1 MTGNWHIFL
10 LLTLLSLVVQSFF
23 SMMEM
28 ACVSF
33 HKVRLHYFTDRG
45 KRRAVW
51 LSKLLKNPTYLFGTT
66 LIGLN
71 LALQFG
77 SECSRRFY
85 GSVGLSPDLAPI
97 TQIFLVL
104 IFAELSPMFAARRFP
119 EHVAMLGI
127 GIIYVFSRIMAPVIW
142 LLNIICRFVQIVF
155 RLPKSPPEFL
165 TRDELQRA
173 LEEREERGEAQ
184 EEFETVATN
193 VFALKSKAASN
204 LMVPLEEFPALNAQT
219 TLVDAKKTV
228 GSSIFL
234 TYGNGKGDVIG
245 VGYPRHLLHH
255 DPKVSLKEVVST
267 PWFVTHDTSIFAI
280 IKEFRVNNQ
289 ALAIVI
295 GETGAPVGVLTLEG
309 IVEEI
314 FQNGN
319 YKKRPKLKNQLDL
332 TFSGDAN
339 LEEISK
345 KYDVALNET
354 NAETLDELV
363 HEILGHHPTRGEVA
377 HYGYFE
383 FCVEEAPLVGEL
395 QIRIT
400 TQY

>member
-1 MTGNWHIFL
+1 MTGSWHFFL
-10 LLTLLSLVVQSFF
+10 VLVILSILVHSFF

-33 HKVRLHYFTDRG
+33 HKVRLHYFADRG

-71 LALQFG
+71 VALQFG

-85 GSVGLSPDLAPI
+85 GSIGLSPDLAPI
-97 TQIFLVL
+97 TQILLVL

-127 GIIYVFSRIMAPVIW
+127 GVIYICSRIMAPLIW
-142 LLNIICRFVQIVF
+142 LLNIICRFVQIVL

-173 LEEREERGEAQ
+173 LEEREERGESQ
-184 EEFETVATN
+184 EEFETVSTN
-193 VFALKSKAASN
+193 VFALKTKSVAN
-204 LMVPLEEFPALNAQT
+204 LMEPLKAFPVLPLQT
-219 TLVDAKKTV
+219 TLLDAKNIV
-228 GSSIFL
+228 GSSFFL
-234 TYGNGKGDVIG
+234 ASGNGTKDIIG

-255 DPKVSLKEVVST
+255 DPMVALKEIVIT
-267 PWFVTHDTSIFAI
+267 PWFVTHDTSVFSI
-280 IKEFRVNNQ
+280 IKEFRVNKQ
-289 ALAIVI
+289 ALAVVVGEI
-295 GETGAPVGVLTLEG
+295 GEPVGVLTLEA

-319 YKKRPKLKNQLDL
+319 YKKRPKLKSQLDR
-332 TFSGDAN
+332 TFPGN
-339 LEEISK
+339 TQLEEISK
-345 KYDVALNET
+345 NYNVALDGS
-354 NAETLDELV
+354 NAKTLDELM
-363 HEILGHHPTRGEVA
+363 HEILGHHPTKGEVA

-383 FCVEEAPLVGEL
+383 LRVEEAPLVGEL

-400 TQY
+400 TQF

>member
-1 MTGNWHIFL
+1 MTGNWHLFL
-10 LLTLLSLVVQSFF
+10 FLTILSLLVQGFF

-33 HKVRLHYFTDRG
+33 HKVRLHYFADRG
-45 KRRAVW
+45 IRRAVW

-85 GSVGLSPDLAPI
+85 GSIGLSPDLAPI
-97 TQIFLVL
+97 TQIFLVM
-104 IFAELSPMFAARRFP
+104 IFAELAPMFAARRFP

-127 GIIYVFSRIMAPVIW
+127 GFIYVFSRIMIPIIW
-142 LLNIICRFVQIVF
+142 LLNLICRFVQIIL
-155 RLPKSPPEFL
+155 RLPKTPPEFL

-173 LEEREERGEAQ
+173 LEEREERGESQ

-193 VFALKSKAASN
+193 VFALKSKTVSN
-204 LMVPLEEFPALNAQT
+204 LMAPLEEYPALNAQT
-219 TLVDAKKTV
+219 PLIDAKKAV

-234 TYGNGKGDVIG
+234 TYGNGAGDVIG

-255 DPKVSLKEVVST
+255 DPLTPLKEVVST
-267 PWFVTHDTSIFAI
+267 PWFVTHETSIFAI

-289 ALAIVI
+289 ALASVV
-295 GETGAPVGVLTLEG
+295 GETGAPVGVLTLQG

-319 YKKRPKLKNQLDL
+319 YKKRPKLKSQLDR
-332 TFSGDAN
+332 TFPGSTL
-339 LEEISK
+339 LEEISD
-345 KYDVALNET
+345 KYDVVLDET

-363 HEILGHHPTRGEVA
+363 HEILGHHPSRGEVA

-383 FCVEEAPLVGEL
+383 FRIEEAPLVGEL